1 VKIPNEE
8 LKKGVEL
15 CFKNASSLIE
25 DAKILIEHGSYGH
38 ARFLSLS
45 AIEEIYKAYM
55 YALNRIEV
63 WDSAELAHDTI
74 HHEPKFAL
82 FVLSLL
88 ADALRKK
95 IESGHIEIKKPL
107 DIEDFAKMGEDLD
120 SAIKDVSKSM
130 REESLYVD
138 YQNGSWLSPFD
149 VHREDTESLIEIAK
163 TKKTEFELLCNNLMS
178 VPIELARASNEFIDK
193 QLIPSVRDQIYKNVD
208 ELYKNN
214 EITKELY
221 EKILQNKKANQNIVN
236 KS

>member
-1 VKIPNEE
+1 VKIPDEE
-8 LKKGVEL
+8 LKKGGDL
-15 CFKNASSLIE
+15 CFMNASSLIE
-25 DAKILIEHGSYGH
+25 DAKILVEHGSYGH
-38 ARFLSLS
+38 ARFLALS

-88 ADALRKK
+88 VDALRKK

-120 SAIKDVSKSM
+120 SAIKDISRSM

-138 YQNGSWLSPFD
+138 YQKGSWLSPFD

-178 VPIELARASNEFIDK
+178 VPIELARAIQKSIDN
-193 QLIPSVRDQIYKNVD
+193 QLLALSRDQFYNIADALFENRAISRRVYEAILSSKKN
-208 ELYKNN
+208 
-214 EITKELY
+214 
-221 EKILQNKKANQNIVN
+221 
-236 KS
+236 